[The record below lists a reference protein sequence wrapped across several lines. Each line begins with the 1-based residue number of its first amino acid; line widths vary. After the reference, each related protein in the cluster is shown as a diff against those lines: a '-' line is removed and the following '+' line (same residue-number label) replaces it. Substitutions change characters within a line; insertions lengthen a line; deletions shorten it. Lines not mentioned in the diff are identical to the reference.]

1 MRDSLRLVKHCRLF
15 LLLSRWKARARS
27 ARRMQIARGFQE
39 SRVFAENT
47 ACPLESKV
55 KDSFGAFPFEDRLW
69 PITGGGQL
77 GGGSPR
83 EKTELYLDDRN
94 KRGMLASVYNAG
106 GWGKVVLGA
115 SWIMGTLLWVSVA
128 ATGAHN
134 YSYPSTIACCA
145 YMCLMY
151 YWIMRGYV
159 CRGMF
164 GLAIDY

>member
-1 MRDSLRLVKHCRLF
+1 
-15 LLLSRWKARARS
+15 
-27 ARRMQIARGFQE
+27 MQ
-39 SRVFAENT
+39 V
-47 ACPLESKV
+47 
-55 KDSFGAFPFEDRLW
+55 DGAKLCSVPV
-69 PITGGGQL
+69 
-77 GGGSPR
+77 GS
-83 EKTELYLDDRN
+83 
-94 KRGMLASVYNAG
+94 
-106 GWGKVVLGA
+106 
-115 SWIMGTLLWVSVA
+115 IMGTLLWVSVA